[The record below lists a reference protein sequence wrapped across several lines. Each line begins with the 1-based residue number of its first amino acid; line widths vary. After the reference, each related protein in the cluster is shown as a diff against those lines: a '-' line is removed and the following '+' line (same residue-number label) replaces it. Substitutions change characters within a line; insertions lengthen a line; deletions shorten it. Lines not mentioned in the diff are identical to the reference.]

1 MSAAVEEQEPLRW
14 QELLRPRNFFAW
26 SPLSFISRF
35 TVVVIIVLI
44 AVSSNWSA
52 AAAND
57 PPTATPLFV
66 LEQIEDSITVAESQ
80 ITDIRPGLEK
90 SIIWADAPHH
100 RTEYA
105 IVYIHG
111 FSASKEELRP
121 VPDRIAS
128 TLGANIFY
136 TRLTGHGRTAKA
148 MYDASVAAWMQ
159 DLAEAYQIGSV
170 IGNKVILISCST
182 GGTLV
187 AAGMVSGMF
196 SKQLFS
202 TVFFAPNFGLQDQ
215 MAQLLTWPL
224 ARYWAP
230 LIGGE
235 MQNNAPRNQLHAR
248 YWTTSYPT
256 ISLIPMMQLIDM
268 VDDAELSKSTVPAL
282 FYFSPDDK
290 VVDPQKTENFITRW
304 RGPKEIVRINGKDS
318 EDELNHLITGR
329 VVSPSQVER
338 AADTVIN
345 WHNSISQAVAN

>member
-1 MSAAVEEQEPLRW
+1 MRSL
-14 QELLRPRNFFAW
+14 
-26 SPLSFISRF
+26 SPISRF
-35 TVVVIIVLI
+35 MLVAIIVLVAFI
-44 AVSSNWSA
+44 SNGSA

-57 PPTATPLFV
+57 TPTATPLFV

-90 SIIWADAPHH
+90 SIIWAEAPHH

-105 IVYIHG
+105 VVYIHG

-128 TLGANIFY
+128 ALAANIFY

-148 MYDASVAAWMQ
+148 MREASVAAWMQ

-170 IGNKVILISCST
+170 IGDKVILISCST

-187 AAGMVSGMF
+187 AAGIASGMF
-196 SKQLFS
+196 SKQLYS
-202 TVFFAPNFGLQDQ
+202 TVFFAPNFGVHDW
-215 MAQLLTWPL
+215 MARLMTWPL
-224 ARYWAP
+224 ASYWAP

-235 MQNNAPRNQLHAR
+235 MQTSSPRNELHAR

-256 ISLIPMMQLIDM
+256 ISLIPMMQLIDQ
-268 VDDAELSKSTVPAL
+268 VNSDDMRKSTVPAL

-290 VVDPQKTENFITRW
+290 VVDPQKTENFIARW
-304 RGPKEIVRINGKDS
+304 RGPKSTIRINGGDS
-318 EDELNHLITGR
+318 EDELNHLITGQ
-329 VVSPSQVER
+329 VVSPSQVKR
-338 AADTVIN
+338 AADAVIN
-345 WHNSISQAVAN
+345 WHYHISQPATN